1 MFRMKFL
8 KKFEILAISM
18 VIAIVLIFFVIP
30 VVYTSYIVYTY
41 WAARNRFTS
50 ERIENYFLSKT
61 YRSEGSDYMFKLYKK
76 LNNRY
81 VIALRSE
88 SVVLID
94 RHPEEIRSYVSP
106 EIVFFDKE
114 QMQRSANR
122 EKAENTVITLTKV
135 DNAYIQNM
143 EDEDCGIKCKNMFRD
158 HLRSIKIRIE
168 DNELTYTGLKTLQ
181 YH

>member
-1 MFRMKFL
+1 MKFL

-30 VVYTSYIVYTY
+30 VVYISYIVYTY

-50 ERIENYFLSKT
+50 ERIENYFLSQT

-106 EIVFFDKE
+106 EIVF
-114 QMQRSANR
+114 
-122 EKAENTVITLTKV
+122 LTK
-135 DNAYIQNM
+135 NRCRGQLT
-143 EDEDCGIKCKNMFRD
+143 EKK
-158 HLRSIKIRIE
+158 LKIP
-168 DNELTYTGLKTLQ
+168 
-181 YH
+181 